1 MMFLVLGVL
10 SADPHNPR
18 VEDEVASTLLLAS
31 VKSPK
36 SIVFPVDAIVRYCM
50 TLYLVYEGAGPLP
63 PPKTPLV
70 PVEHPPPNYID

>member
-36 SIVFPVDAIVRYCM
+36 SIVFPLDAIVRYCM
-50 TLYLVYEGAGPLP
+50 TLCLVFHGDVRP
-63 PPKTPLV
+63 PPKRPLV
-70 PVEHPPPNYID
+70 PVEHPPPYDID